1 MSYQKSDTDP
11 DVWLVEFTNDQMA
24 AFWNITIAYEEDTFS
39 GPTDILDP
47 VMMGYRTELE
57 SVQQAV
63 SNARPIWEQSPS
75 NHDGPAQSAG
85 PDTLTKTMKGF

>member
-1 MSYQKSDTDP
+1 MSYEKLDTDP

-24 AFWNITIAYEEDTFS
+24 AFWNIVIAYEEDTFS

-63 SNARPIWEQSPS
+63 SNARPIWEQQ
-75 NHDGPAQSAG
+75 AITYQ
-85 PDTLTKTMKGF
+85 

>member
-24 AFWNITIAYEEDTFS
+24 AVWNIAIAYEEDTFS

-75 NHDGPAQSAG
+75 NHD
-85 PDTLTKTMKGF
+85 

>member
-11 DVWLVEFTNDQMA
+11 DVWLVEFTNEQMA
-24 AFWNITIAYEEDTFS
+24 AFWEITNAYEEDTFARL
-39 GPTDILDP
+39 DIERPEMLK
-47 VMMGYRTELE
+47 YRAELE

-75 NHDGPAQSAG
+75 SHDGPAQSAG